1 MNALRTLMRS
11 LFIYL
16 FIYFQSRHLEGAL
29 LFAILLNLKHIFLY
43 IAPAYG
49 IFLLRSFCFT
59 SNNSGNLKTKCCMC
73 FMLHSHMPVCVN
85 LMFSSQMA
93 Q

>member
-1 MNALRTLMRS
+1 MNALTDAFAL
-11 LFIYL
+11 LFICL
-16 FIYFQSRHLEGAL
+16 QNRHLEGAL

-59 SNNSGNLKTKCCMC
+59 SNNSG
-73 FMLHSHMPVCVN
+73 SHKIDSLLYALSM
-85 LMFSSQMA
+85 
-93 Q
+93 